1 MKDKPKLKTAPKLDD
16 YMLFLAVADGGGLVG
31 AEQATS
37 TPSPTL
43 SRRMTALERTLGK
56 RLFER
61 GARGYTLTSDGR
73 ALAAEVEHLRAAAQH
88 LAAFNATQ
96 TRPLV
101 RITAGHWTTQYI
113 ARHFG
118 EVWSQD
124 ASLVPSVPWVP
135 ELVSSDAMVDIARR
149 EADIGIRNRRPDQT
163 WLAGRRTARIAYA
176 EFARGPEVTGYITL
190 PESLATTPSKRWLR
204 HNKPDE
210 IVSTASDPRAEAD
223 LAIGGI
229 ARVILP
235 IFAGRAM
242 PELVQ
247 VSPEI
252 DALTHEE
259 WLVSH
264 HDARHD
270 PPIRAALD
278 AIGTLL
284 SAPTRFGP

>member
-1 MKDKPKLKTAPKLDD
+1 MKDTLKFKASPKLDD

-31 AEQATS
+31 AQQATG

-43 SRRMTALERTLGK
+43 SRRMNALERTLGK

-61 GARGYTLTSDGR
+61 GASGYTLTSDGR
-73 ALAAEVEHLRAAAQH
+73 ALAVEVEQLRAASQR
-88 LAAFNATQ
+88 LTAFNT
-96 TRPLV
+96 TKLRPLV
-101 RITAGHWTTQYI
+101 RITAGHWTAYDI
-113 ARHFG
+113 ARRFG
-118 EVWSQD
+118 DVWSQD
-124 ASLVPSVPWVP
+124 APWMP

-149 EADIGIRNRRPDQT
+149 EADIGIRNKRPDQT

-176 EFARGPEVTGYITL
+176 EFARSPEVTGYITL
-190 PESLATTPSKRWLR
+190 PEALATTPSKRWLR
-204 HNKPDE
+204 HNKPDQ

-223 LAIGGI
+223 LAIGGVG
-229 ARVILP
+229 RVVLP
-235 IFAGRAM
+235 IFAGRAL

-252 DALTHEE
+252 DVLTHEE
-259 WLVSH
+259 WLVCH